1 MTMPILLATVGMLA
15 VLAGAGHSTGQPVED
30 PLHAELRLLRD
41 DLVDAVNKRDVPRLL
56 KHLHPDVVVTWQ
68 NAEVSRHPEG
78 VRAYLA
84 RMLEGP
90 NRIVDSFTTAVAVD
104 ELTILYGGDS
114 GISFGSTQD
123 HFSLRGGQSFDLTSR
138 WSATLVRHEDRW
150 VIASFHA
157 STNLFDNPLLTGA
170 KRLAMGL
177 GAGALIVGVLVGWLV
192 GRRRRRARGPL

>member
-1 MTMPILLATVGMLA
+1 MTMAISLATVGMFA
-15 VLAGAGHSTGQPVED
+15 VLAGAGHSTAQPAED
-30 PLHAELRLLRD
+30 PSHAELRLLRD

-90 NRIVDSFTTAVAVD
+90 SRVVDNFTTAVAVD
-104 ELTILYGGDS
+104 ELTILHGGDT
-114 GISFGSTQD
+114 GISFGSTRD
-123 HFSLRGGQSFDLTSR
+123 HFSLRSGQSFDLDSR
-138 WSATLVRHEDRW
+138 WTATLVRHDGRW

-157 STNLFDNPLLTGA
+157 STNLFDNPLLTGT
-170 KRLAMGL
+170 KRLAVG
-177 GAGALIVGVLVGWLV
+177 GVAGALIVGVLVGWLI
-192 GRRRRRARGPL
+192 GRRRRRV